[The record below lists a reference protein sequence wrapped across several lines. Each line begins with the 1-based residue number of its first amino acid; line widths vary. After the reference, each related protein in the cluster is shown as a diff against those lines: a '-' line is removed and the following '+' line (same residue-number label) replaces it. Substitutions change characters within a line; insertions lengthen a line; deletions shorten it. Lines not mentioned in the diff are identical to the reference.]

1 MMDDTMTPDPMDV
14 EQNKIMAVLA
24 YLVCL
29 TVVPLFLAKE
39 SPYARFHT
47 NQGLVLLFGWT
58 LTYFVQ
64 MIAHGF
70 FITFAT
76 GGIQLCLLVLALL
89 GILNAAQGKMQRL
102 PVIGEI
108 TLFT

>member
-1 MMDDTMTPDPMDV
+1 MMDDMMTPDPMDV
-14 EQNKIMAVLA
+14 EQNKIMAVIA

-29 TVVPLFLAKE
+29 SVVPLFLAKD

-47 NQGLVLLFGWT
+47 NQGMVLLIGWT

-64 MIAHGF
+64 MISHGF
-70 FITFAT
+70 FIAFIT

-89 GILNAAQGKMQRL
+89 GILNASQGKMRRL
-102 PVIGEI
+102 PIIGEI